1 MKTPPFSRAEANRL
15 VVEVL
20 VPALRKAQHG
30 PGAVE
35 DARWLGIARNIR
47 LAPSRHAAVKT
58 SGEYAAASCKDALA
72 QTAAELLKA
81 AEENKLGQVNS
92 ALQSLADTGRGE
104 DKRQFLFL
112 YTYAHALDSD
122 RFPTVAELGAIM
134 QRIGPDYFPPP
145 DAPPPIPAD
154 STVRFWLRDFRLPYE
169 RDKGGRPPEKRK
181 RKTRKQKD
189 ATAF

>member
-1 MKTPPFSRAEANRL
+1 MKTPPFSHAEANRL

-35 DARWLGIARNIR
+35 DARWHGIARNIR
-47 LAPSRHAAVKT
+47 LAPSRRAAVKT
-58 SGEYAAASCKDALA
+58 SGKCAAAFCNDALA
-72 QTAAELLKA
+72 HTAAALLTA
-81 AEENKLGQVNS
+81 AEENKMPQVHS
-92 ALQSLADTGRGE
+92 ALQSLADTGRTE
-104 DKRQFLFL
+104 DKRQLLFL
-112 YTYAHALDSD
+112 HGYAHALDAHC
-122 RFPTVAELGAIM
+122 FPTVAELGAIM

-154 STVRFWLRDFRLPYE
+154 STLRFWLRDFRLPYE

-181 RKTRKQKD
+181 RKTRK
-189 ATAF
+189 